1 MRREDVETQE
11 RGTRTRGHN
20 EHLIFALIP
29 RRVLHSKETLRVP
42 KYTHPHRNGL
52 WSRESASSHSR
63 YPHPRVPCP
72 ASQFPGPRFTFS
84 HSLLHC
90 YGREKKGSSRE
101 KPKETGLSRMENVGT
116 FVYVLLESL
125 EVFFFSRFNQNDQKI
140 SLPHA
145 FLTLFP
151 FSLMKHAVVSA

>member
-1 MRREDVETQE
+1 MGREDVETQE

-29 RRVLHSKETLRVP
+29 RRVLHAKETPRVP

-52 WSRESASSHSR
+52 WSRESASSRSR

-72 ASQFPGPRFTFS
+72 AFQSPGLRFTFS
-84 HSLLHC
+84 
-90 YGREKKGSSRE
+90 RKKGSSRE
-101 KPKETGLSRMENVGT
+101 KPNETGLSRMENVGT
-116 FVYVLLESL
+116 FVYILLEYL
-125 EVFFFSRFNQNDQKI
+125 KVFFFSRFNQNDQKI